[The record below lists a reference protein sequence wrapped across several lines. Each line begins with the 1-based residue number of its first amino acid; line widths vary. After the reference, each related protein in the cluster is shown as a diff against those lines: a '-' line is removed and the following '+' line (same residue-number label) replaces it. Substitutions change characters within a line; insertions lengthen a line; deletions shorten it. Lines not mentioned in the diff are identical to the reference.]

1 MSHAE
6 LRTKAIK
13 VMAEAIW
20 ANDRLR
26 EAEKALD
33 ALGAAGFHVLGPE
46 VTDEIWRANNM
57 LPHNVSKTE
66 RFLAMVS
73 AGDLTRKP
81 NDE

>member
-6 LRTKAIK
+6 LRTKAIE
-13 VMAEAIW
+13 VIAEGIW

-33 ALGAAGFHVLGPE
+33 ALGAAGFPVLGPE
-46 VTDEIWRANNM
+46 VTEEMEDAAFR
-57 LPHNVSKTE
+57 LLSQDPSDKTK
-66 RFLAMVS
+66 FLAMVH

-81 NDE
+81 